1 MTEDTITIISKP
13 VLIRSKLFGLANE
26 RIYLNQISVLASSE
40 PPAGK
45 IHNSNFFI
53 RPPKRALQMTS
64 ARLNETWLPQFFARR
79 LELLLAGLAS
89 GDRSLPTE
97 A

>member
-1 MTEDTITIISKP
+1 MTEDTITIISNP

-64 ARLNETWLPQFFARR
+64 ARLNETWPATIS
-79 LELLLAGLAS
+79 LELLLAAPSLRGQELS
-89 GDRSLPTE
+89 NRSVV
-97 A
+97 